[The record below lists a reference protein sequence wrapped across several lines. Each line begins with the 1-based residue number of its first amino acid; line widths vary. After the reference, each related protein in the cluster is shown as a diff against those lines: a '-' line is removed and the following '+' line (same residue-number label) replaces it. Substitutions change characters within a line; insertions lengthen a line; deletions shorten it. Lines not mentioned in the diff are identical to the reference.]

1 MTLPRRFLTSVLPP
15 VVTLIVLMAVW
26 EGVARYTAKPYLLP
40 SPMAIHAAANEQAGV
55 LARAALVTGEAAVLG
70 FACSAVIGVLAAVI
84 LSSSRWVERAFYPF
98 TVFLQ
103 TVPLVAIAPLLVV
116 WYGNGLKAVVIAAF
130 IVSLFPV
137 IANTLNGLRSVDPA
151 LIDLFRLYGASP
163 PARLFKLKLPS
174 ALPNIF
180 TGLRISA
187 GLAVIGTIVGELVA
201 GSAGDDAGLGVL
213 IMTYMREFGTDRMFA
228 AVGLAAVLGLVL
240 FGAVN
245 LTGYLMLRRWH
256 ASAQER

>member
-1 MTLPRRFLTSVLPP
+1 MMLRRLLRVILPP
-15 VVTLIVLMAVW
+15 VVTFFVLMALW
-26 EGVARYTAKPYLLP
+26 EFVARVAHVPAYLLP
-40 SPMAIHAAANEQAGV
+40 PPSAVNAAAFSEGEFLWRGALITGK
-55 LARAALVTGEAAVLG
+55 AAIIG
-70 FACSAVIGVLAAVI
+70 FAASALAGILAAVI
-84 LSSSRWVERAFYPF
+84 LSSSRLIERSFYPF

-116 WYGNGLKAVVIAAF
+116 WFGNGLQAVAISAF

-151 LIDLFRLYGASP
+151 LLDLFRLYGASP

-174 ALPNIF
+174 ALPSIF

-201 GSAGDDAGLGVL
+201 GSAGEDAGLGVL
-213 IMTYMREFGTDRMFA
+213 VMTYMREFHTDRLFA
-228 AVGLAAVLGLVL
+228 AVGLAAMLGLLL
-240 FGAVN
+240 FGVIN
-245 LTGYLMLRRWH
+245 LVAWLFLRRWH
-256 ASAQER
+256 VSAQER